1 MPRNFTQ
8 HKQNAKFLKLLKKGD
23 KKTFAQLFDKYS
35 QVFFNIILKKVHDTN
50 TAEEIL
56 QDSFVTIYNKIT
68 NFDVKKESLFIW
80 MFKIVQEISLS
91 ALNTNLKERR
101 VKIKK
106 LVDENSQS
114 ILYLIYFY
122 GYSSKEIAQA
132 LNISE
137 NNIQKMIHRELK
149 QFSKTK
155 QKHG

>member
-8 HKQNAKFLKLLKKGD
+8 HKQNEKFLKLLKKGD
-23 KKTFAQLFDKYS
+23 KKTFAQLFDNYS
-35 QVFFNIILKKVHDTN
+35 QVFFNIILKKVSDTN

-56 QDSFVTIYNKIT
+56 QDSFVTIYNKVT
-68 NFDVKKESLFIW
+68 DFDVRKESLFIW
-80 MFKIVQEISLS
+80 MYKIVQEISLS
-91 ALNTNLKERR
+91 TLNTNLKESKD
-101 VKIKK
+101 KIKK
-106 LVDENSQS
+106 VFDENNQS

-122 GYSSKEIAQA
+122 GYNSKEIAQA

-155 QKHG
+155 QEHG